1 MNIEN
6 LGWNPFFAQQFKEFG
21 EQELIPARV
30 AREQKGSYLVFCEPG
45 KLTAE
50 ISGKMRH
57 KAATRAELPT
67 VGDWVA
73 INARP
78 KEGTATINALL
89 PRQTGFSRKAVLA
102 GGMKDSGGRTEEQIL
117 AANIDTVFLVSGLDR
132 DFNLRRIERYLTIAW
147 DSGASPVVILNK
159 ADLCDDIETRIEEV
173 KSIALGVPVC
183 TMSATKD
190 QGVDVLEEYL
200 VVGKTAVFLGS
211 SGVGKSTIING
222 LLEADQLQV
231 QEVREDDQ
239 RGRHTTTHREL
250 IVLPTGGIVIDTPGL
265 REIQV
270 WTDKEGLSRT
280 FHDIEEFA
288 ESCRFRDCQHQGEPG
303 CAVQQAIED
312 GTLDA
317 KRLQNYLKLQ
327 KELDF
332 LALRQEKNGLRR
344 AQREFDKKIRQ
355 RLKEIKKLNNKRF
368 NR

>member
-6 LGWNPFFAQQFKEFG
+6 LGWNSFFAQHFEQFGK
-21 EQELIPARV
+21 QDLIPARV
-30 AREQKGSYLVFCEPG
+30 AREQKGSYLIFCEPG
-45 KLTAE
+45 ELTAE

-57 KAATRAELPT
+57 QAATKAELPT
-67 VGDWVA
+67 VGDWVV

-117 AANIDTVFLVSGLDR
+117 AANIDTVFLVNGLDR
-132 DFNLRRIERYLTIAW
+132 DYNLRRIERYLAIAW
-147 DSGASPVVILNK
+147 DSGASPVIVLNK
-159 ADLCDDIETRIEEV
+159 SDLCDDLESRVEEV
-173 KSIALGVPVC
+173 KSSALGVPVC
-183 TMSATKD
+183 PMSAAEN
-190 QGVDVLEEYL
+190 QGLDVLNEYL
-200 VVGKTAVFLGS
+200 IAGRTAVFLGS

-222 LLEADQLQV
+222 LLGTDQLRV

-250 IVLPTGGIVIDTPGL
+250 IILPTGGIVIDTPGL

-288 ESCRFRDCQHQGEPG
+288 ESCRFRDCKHQGEPG

-317 KRLQNYLKLQ
+317 KRFRNYLKLQ
-327 KELDF
+327 KELEF
-332 LALRQEKNGLRR
+332 LALRQEKHGLRQ

-355 RLKEIKKLNNKRF
+355 RLKELKKLNNKRF